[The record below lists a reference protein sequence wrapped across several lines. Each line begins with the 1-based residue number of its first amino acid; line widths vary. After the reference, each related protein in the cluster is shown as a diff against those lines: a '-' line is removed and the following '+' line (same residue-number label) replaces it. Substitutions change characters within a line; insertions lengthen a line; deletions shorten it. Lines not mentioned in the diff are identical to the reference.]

1 MYPCYEVAVTLL
13 SPLESPHRFTST
25 FASDLSNT
33 RGLQAGHSALHINL
47 VSPETEIAPNV

>member
-1 MYPCYEVAVTLL
+1 MYPCHEVAVTLL

-47 VSPETEIAPNV
+47 ASPETKIAPNV